1 MYQFPFL
8 IVIILL
14 IALKRADSG
23 TSSTSTLANKR
34 KISSV
39 ASEISSDHGADGG
52 GVSPA
57 PEDSPRVLEEKRDPM
72 AEEMAKF
79 DIPDP
84 DEADL
89 ETNMPWLKVI
99 SRLINSFNFYCT
111 HQGFCHPN
119 CYRRQMRAT
128 KRIMEATRHVSDFS
142 SKYKI
147 IQMIKSVHQNEYLHD
162 MNLFILAFSIVLYL
176 HYCIRIFSIPRKEI
190 NIK

>member
-89 ETNMPWLKVI
+89 EANMPWLKVI

-147 IQMIKSVHQNEYLHD
+147 IQMIKTCNINLHE

-176 HYCIRIFSIPRKEI
+176 HYCIRIFSIPRKET

>member
-89 ETNMPWLKVI
+89 ESNMPWLKVI

-147 IQMIKSVHQNEYLHD
+147 IQMIKKCPVLHD
-162 MNLFILAFSIVLYL
+162 MNLFILALSIVLYL
-176 HYCIRIFSIPRKEI
+176 HYCIRIFSIPRKEM

>member
-1 MYQFPFL
+1 MFT
-8 IVIILL
+8 
-14 IALKRADSG
+14 ALKRADSG
-23 TSSTSTLANKR
+23 ASSTSAAANKR

-39 ASEISSDHGADGG
+39 ASDLSSDQAADGG
-52 GVSPA
+52 GSSPA
-57 PEDSPRVLEEKRDPM
+57 PEDSPHVEEKRDPM

-79 DIPDP
+79 DVPEP

-128 KRIMEATRHVSDFS
+128 KRIMEATRHVSTLNFVCM
-142 SKYKI
+142 KT
-147 IQMIKSVHQNEYLHD
+147 
-162 MNLFILAFSIVLYL
+162 
-176 HYCIRIFSIPRKEI
+176 
-190 NIK
+190 

>member
-1 MYQFPFL
+1 MYKFPFL

-89 ETNMPWLKVI
+89 ESNMPWLKVI

-147 IQMIKSVHQNEYLHD
+147 IQMIKSVHQNEYIAGKSHE
-162 MNLFILAFSIVLYL
+162 MVLY
-176 HYCIRIFSIPRKEI
+176 
-190 NIK
+190 